1 MDINIGLTIDTEAK
15 HKSIVIYDFSEK
27 MKSFFVNR
35 IYGND
40 IENYTIG
47 LKCIKVPEGYEKF
60 SKQNKPVYVFDKVKK
75 NIYTGEDHKMYK
87 LLIVDIVLAAEE
99 YEKFVYGTDSESLKI
114 IAKRVLE
121 TTTNYDL
128 LPKKVKNFNKELFK
142 QDMYYFLSEYL

>member
-1 MDINIGLTIDTEAK
+1 MNINIGLTIDTEAK

-35 IYGND
+35 VYGND
-40 IENYTIG
+40 IEIYTIG
-47 LKCIKVPEGYEKF
+47 LKCIKVPEDYEKF
-60 SKQNKPVYVFDKVKK
+60 SKQKKPLYVFDKVTK

-87 LLIVDIVLAAEE
+87 LLIVDIVIAIEE
-99 YEKFVYGTDSESLKI
+99 YEKFVYGTDRENLKI
-114 IAKRVLE
+114 IAERILE

-128 LPKKVKNFNKELFK
+128 LPKKVKDFDKKLFK